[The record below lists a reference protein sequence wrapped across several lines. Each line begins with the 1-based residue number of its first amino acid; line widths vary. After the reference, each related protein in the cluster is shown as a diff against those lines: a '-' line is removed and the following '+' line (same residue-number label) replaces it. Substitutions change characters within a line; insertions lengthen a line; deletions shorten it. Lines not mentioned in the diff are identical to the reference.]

1 MNKQEARRHFR
12 SLRQSLTSAERNR
25 FDDLL
30 LIGFQ
35 SLDLP
40 FIQSVLT
47 YAAIDAHGE
56 PPTGLLTRYL
66 QFLNPELQIA
76 YPRTNWAENSF
87 DAIATGDDPVFQLSD
102 RGIPEPPDG
111 EIIAPEELDMVI
123 VPLLAFDRHGYRVGY
138 GKGFYD
144 RYLAQCGSHCL
155 FAGLSYFEPVEK
167 IADANEFDIP
177 LDICITPQ
185 NVYVF

>member
-1 MNKQEARRHFR
+1 MTKQEARRHFR
-12 SLRQSLTSAERNR
+12 SLRQSLTSARRNR
-25 FDDLL
+25 FDDLM

-40 FIQSVLT
+40 FIQNVLA
-47 YAAIDAHGE
+47 YAAIEANGE

-66 QFLNPELQIA
+66 QFQNPELVIS
-76 YPRTNWAENSF
+76 YPRTNWADGTFE
-87 DAIATGDDPVFQLSD
+87 AIAVGDDPVFRISE
-102 RGIPEPPDG
+102 RGIPDPPDG
-111 EIIAPEELDMVI
+111 EIIDPGTLDLVL

-144 RYLAQCGSHCL
+144 RYLAQCSSHCL
-155 FAGLSYFEPVEK
+155 LAGLSYFEPVDK
-167 IADANEFDIP
+167 IADAGDFDVP